1 MTGST
6 RCTYVHL
13 EDRAKLCCY
22 DGRGS
27 RPFVYLDL
35 CIGLQVGRLVWDDEN
50 FSKSARN
57 IALVKKA
64 DGWWL
69 EADVEQTNGAYERR
83 ALCLEERIECFEDG
97 TIEYV

>member
-1 MTGST
+1 MGFST

-13 EDRAKLCCY
+13 EDRAELAAMTE
-22 DGRGS
+22 GVLE
-27 RPFVYLDL
+27 PLF
-35 CIGLQVGRLVWDDEN
+35 WDDEN

-69 EADVEQTNGAYERR
+69 EADVEQTNGAYERQAMFDEMDLPLSR
-83 ALCLEERIECFEDG
+83 RFDDPQLCSAVFPG
-97 TIEYV
+97 SYM